1 MRLTK
6 KNDGTGSWTQFND
19 KYLPAH
25 NIKHKECVNKL
36 GQLEDIEEELGIDL
50 TLRHKVET
58 SEKLYCR
65 DNKGEIVETR
75 YYYSYGKDGV
85 GLELPM
91 DIEPY
96 WCVSSYPWK
105 DYGKTWALTREEL
118 EHE

>member
-6 KNDGTGSWTQFND
+6 KELLSAINQPMCFGSRLVGKKMFAQI
-19 KYLPAH
+19 
-25 NIKHKECVNKL
+25 IKELCEYKT
-36 GQLEDIEEELGIDL
+36 IEEELGIDL
-50 TLRHKVET
+50 VLRHKIET

-65 DNKGEIVETR
+65 DDKGNLIETK

-91 DIEPY
+91 DNAPY
-96 WCVSSYPWK
+96 YCVKGYSWK

-118 EHE
+118 L